1 MVSIKLEVKDA
12 GFYFDENH
20 ILFKNLSFVLR
31 QGEVLSI
38 LGPNGVGKTS
48 LIRCICDFEKWKLG
62 KSFMDGKDVSSY
74 RRRELWSNISY
85 VPQKRSFSFEYS
97 GIDMV
102 VLGLASK
109 LGPFA
114 KPGVKEYEKAENL
127 MKSLAIENLKDK
139 SCSVMSGGELQM
151 VLIARALISDP
162 SLIILDE
169 PESGLDFKNQLKI
182 ISLIKKLSK
191 IENISVIINT
201 HYPAHALEI
210 ADKCLMLMENAR
222 HKIGKTSDIICKEN
236 MKEAFGVEVILEK
249 VKKSE
254 KEYEAVIPI
263 RIVGD

>member
-12 GFYFDENH
+12 EFYYNENH
-20 ILFKNLSFVLR
+20 ILFKNLSFSLN
-31 QGEVLSI
+31 QGEVLSV
-38 LGPNGVGKTS
+38 LGSNGVGKTS
-48 LIRCICDFEKWKLG
+48 LIRCICYFEKWKSG
-62 KSFMDGKDVSSY
+62 KSFLDGKDISSFKQ
-74 RRRELWSNISY
+74 RELWSNISY

-102 VLGLASK
+102 VLGLANK
-109 LGPFA
+109 LGSFS
-114 KPGVKEYEKAENL
+114 KPGVKEYEKADNL
-127 MKSLAIENLKDK
+127 MKSLAIEKLKDK

-191 IENISVIINT
+191 TENISVIINT
-201 HYPAHALEI
+201 HYPVHALEI
-210 ADKCLMLMENAR
+210 ADKCLMLMQNAE

-249 VKKSE
+249 IKKYE